1 MYRFKQ
7 CREDKGLSQKYVAIS
22 LGVKP
27 PSISDW
33 ENGKTNPTLENLIGL
48 ARVLGVSTD
57 SLLGIEENVQQKI
70 SSSARMED
78 ELDQELLILIRRLS
92 PEKKKLLVEFLQQK

>member
-7 CREDKGLSQKYVAIS
+7 CREEKGLSQKFVAIS
-22 LGVKP
+22 LGVKA

-48 ARVLGVSTD
+48 ARLLDVSTD
-57 SLLGIEENVQQKI
+57 YLLGIEAEAKQKSP
-70 SSSARMED
+70 SSVSED
-78 ELDQELLILIRRLS
+78 ELDNELLTLIHRLS
-92 PEKKKLLVEFLQQK
+92 PEKKKHLVEFLQQK

>member
-7 CREDKGLSQKYVAIS
+7 CREEKGLSQKFVAIS
-22 LGVKP
+22 LGVKA

-48 ARVLGVSTD
+48 ARLLDVSTD
-57 SLLGIEENVQQKI
+57 CLLGIETEVKQK
-70 SSSARMED
+70 SSSSVSED
-78 ELDQELLILIRRLS
+78 ELDNELLTLIRRLS
-92 PEKKKLLVEFLQQK
+92 PEKKKHLVEFLQQK

>member
-7 CREDKGLSQKYVAIS
+7 CREEKGLSQKFVAIS
-22 LGVKP
+22 LGVKA

-48 ARVLGVSTD
+48 ARLLDVSTD
-57 SLLGIEENVQQKI
+57 CLLGIEAEAKQKSP
-70 SSSARMED
+70 SSVSED
-78 ELDQELLILIRRLS
+78 ELDNELLTLIHQLS
-92 PEKKKLLVEFLQQK
+92 PEKKKHLVEFLQQK